1 MKKYLFI
8 LLLLFITS
16 SVYSDTYYFR
26 TTAFSTKV
34 KTNMGWGSWSM
45 WEESNM
51 TLVIDDSDN
60 FVIIYSPMTQ
70 IYNIYRIYDLYKD
83 SSGNYILKF
92 DVYDQDGDYGALRLV
107 QRPSGDSEVYIEF
120 ADVQWA
126 YKVIRKY

>member
-1 MKKYLFI
+1 
-8 LLLLFITS
+8 
-16 SVYSDTYYFR
+16 
-26 TTAFSTKV
+26 
-34 KTNMGWGSWSM
+34 MGWGSWSM

-70 IYNIYRIYDLYKD
+70 IYNIYRIYNPYKD

-107 QRPSGDSEVYIEF
+107 QRISGDSEVYIEF